1 MSDGSI
7 NNDDCKQQVQSKA
20 DEVLSGLAAKKK
32 LLETRECVRLTCVK
46 KPTCMTPTCM
56 TPTWREPSW
65 GEPYFAIPA
74 CPMAQSTM
82 MTAEKNPDSKSVLV
96 QSLSLCRS

>member
-46 KPTCMTPTCM
+46 KPT
-56 TPTWREPSW
+56 
-65 GEPYFAIPA
+65 
-74 CPMAQSTM
+74 
-82 MTAEKNPDSKSVLV
+82 
-96 QSLSLCRS
+96 